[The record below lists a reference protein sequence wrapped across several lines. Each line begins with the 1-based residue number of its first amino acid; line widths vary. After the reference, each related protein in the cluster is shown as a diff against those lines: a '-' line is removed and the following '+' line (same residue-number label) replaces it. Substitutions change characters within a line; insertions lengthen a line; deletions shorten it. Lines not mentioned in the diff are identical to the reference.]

1 MPSGRLMSDTVERT
15 RYRNMVCNLADK
27 TLLDSPADPPLIQA
41 LKHPSQH
48 IVTRKQLVLDYRE
61 YVQHH

>member
-1 MPSGRLMSDTVERT
+1 MRTLEDIEKNSVDLKASRLAATIER
-15 RYRNMVCNLADK
+15 DK
-27 TLLDSPADPPLIQA
+27 FERRLN

-61 YVQHH
+61 YMQHH